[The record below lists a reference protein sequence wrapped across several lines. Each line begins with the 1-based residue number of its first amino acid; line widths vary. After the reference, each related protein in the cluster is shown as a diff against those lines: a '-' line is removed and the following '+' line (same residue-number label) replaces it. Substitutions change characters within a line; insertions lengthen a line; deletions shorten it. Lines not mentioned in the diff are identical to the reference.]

1 MSKVWLMI
9 GLGAAITFF
18 LRAFPFL
25 IFHGERKIPS
35 WLETLG
41 KNLPPAIM
49 AVLVVYCLKDV
60 RGNFT
65 QTGIRQIA
73 AGLVV
78 AVTYKWKHN
87 TLFSILIGMVVYMV
101 LLWVR

>member
-1 MSKVWLMI
+1 MAGNTW
-9 GLGAAITFF
+9 
-18 LRAFPFL
+18 
-25 IFHGERKIPS
+25 E
-35 WLETLG
+35 
-41 KNLPPAIM
+41 NLPPAIV

-87 TLFSILIGMVVYMV
+87 TLLSILIGTVVYMV

>member
-1 MSKVWLMI
+1 
-9 GLGAAITFF
+9 
-18 LRAFPFL
+18 
-25 IFHGERKIPS
+25 
-35 WLETLG
+35 
-41 KNLPPAIM
+41 M

-87 TLFSILIGMVVYMV
+87 TLLSILIGTVVYMV

>member
-1 MSKVWLMI
+1 MSSVWMMI
-9 GLGAAITFF
+9 GLGAVITFF

-25 IFHGERKIPS
+25 LFHGERKIPA
-35 WLETLG
+35 WLEKLG

-65 QTGIRQIA
+65 QTGIWQLA

-78 AVTYKWKHN
+78 VATYKWKHN
-87 TLFSILIGMVVYMV
+87 TLFSILIGTVVYMV
-101 LLWVR
+101 LLWLT

>member
-1 MSKVWLMI
+1 MSNAWKMI
-9 GLGAAITFF
+9 LLGAGITFF

-25 IFHGERKIPS
+25 IFRGERKIPS
-35 WLETLG
+35 WLEVLG

-60 RGNFT
+60 RGNFS
-65 QTGIRQIA
+65 QTGIRQLI

-87 TLFSILIGMVVYMV
+87 TLLSILVGTVAYM
-101 LLWVR
+101 LLLAV